1 MHMALKSNIK
11 DLLVESGLIVQGP
24 VEKALSG
31 GHYNRATRLYKL
43 FYEATIRIIIT
54 HGEKNNG
61 TLPSTLD
68 TFGSIICDTEMEA
81 DDRYFAF
88 QTILE
93 DGEFSEYVKKLF
105 DLQGPDNHMANYIM
119 SILGMIEILFM
130 NIDSLRTKNWK
141 QFLSSIR
148 LMMPWVMV
156 YDQTNYS
163 RWLPVF
169 WLEMSSLPEEHEELI
184 SEIFSQSLTG
194 NRNTYSSQPADLWI
208 GCTLNKGSKMKAG
221 WKRLLKSEI
230 GLHVHVKNA
239 NNISTVRHF
248 LENQL
253 DPIRAKSTHKENA
266 KSRLRIDEQCV
277 QDVISLISMWECVLF
292 DLQHQLL
299 RSFQAGAYASKELI
313 EDFESAYCDGEIL
326 VPDSIKERLF
336 TKSKSIFDQHSKNK
350 RKTFATLEQILTQTR
365 KVIKRWR

>member
-1 MHMALKSNIK
+1 M
-11 DLLVESGLIVQGP
+11 
-24 VEKALSG
+24 
-31 GHYNRATRLYKL
+31 
-43 FYEATIRIIIT
+43 IRIIIT
-54 HGEKNNG
+54 HGVKNNV

-68 TFGSIICDTEMEA
+68 TFVNIICDTEMEA

-141 QFLSSIR
+141 RFLSSIR
-148 LMMPWVMV
+148 LMIPWMMV

-194 NRNTYSSQPADLWI
+194 NSYSSQPPDLWI
-208 GCTLNKGSKMKAG
+208 ECTMNKGSKMKAG
-221 WKRLLKSEI
+221 WKRLLKNEI
-230 GLHVHVKNA
+230 GLFMFMLKMQITSA
-239 NNISTVRHF
+239 
-248 LENQL
+248 QL
-253 DPIRAKSTHKENA
+253 D
-266 KSRLRIDEQCV
+266 
-277 QDVISLISMWECVLF
+277 
-292 DLQHQLL
+292 
-299 RSFQAGAYASKELI
+299 
-313 EDFESAYCDGEIL
+313 
-326 VPDSIKERLF
+326 
-336 TKSKSIFDQHSKNK
+336 IFWKIN
-350 RKTFATLEQILTQTR
+350 
-365 KVIKRWR
+365 